1 MALQSASLFSQSDRL
16 RKAPDFFSFDLQ
28 TATLKPAPRVAKAK
42 AAVSEQGEAQA
53 GKEEKKTAVPK
64 DFEVA
69 QKMCECVI
77 FCCSRRVV
85 CLDTTLWTTCMT
97 CMCGM
102 GDVRHTYAVRVGM
115 RQAVPLPARD
125 VGAQKALRLKS
136 ELPSAELPSAEE
148 KECVGS
154 GCSCGDG
161 GIAARARSVFLFL
174 FLRLPHLSASCGGRS
189 CGTAVLL
196 HVHASLPDPASGASH
211 FAPGF
216 AGVSERTATVSR
228 RGGGERKRRFRRK
241 RTKGQGMRRRHF
253 ATRLLCRRK
262 SQPCVGK
269 RRQLLSRL
277 WPRQASKAASIYPLA
292 SCASEVFP
300 FPQSLVCLLLAQ
312 RPNAVYLAVSNLN
325 PKR

>member
-85 CLDTTLWTTCMT
+85 CLDTMLWTTCMT

-125 VGAQKALRLKS
+125 VGAQKALRLEA
-136 ELPSAELPSAEE
+136 ELLSAEDKVRQSYD
-148 KECVGS
+148 
-154 GCSCGDG
+154 CSCGDC
-161 GIAARARSVFLFL
+161 GIAVSFSVSF
-174 FLRLPHLSASCGGRS
+174 SA
-189 CGTAVLL
+189 
-196 HVHASLPDPASGASH
+196 
-211 FAPGF
+211 
-216 AGVSERTATVSR
+216 
-228 RGGGERKRRFRRK
+228 
-241 RTKGQGMRRRHF
+241 
-253 ATRLLCRRK
+253 
-262 SQPCVGK
+262 
-269 RRQLLSRL
+269 
-277 WPRQASKAASIYPLA
+277 
-292 SCASEVFP
+292 
-300 FPQSLVCLLLAQ
+300 
-312 RPNAVYLAVSNLN
+312 
-325 PKR
+325 